1 MAVEL
6 VNAMEKQREERE
18 EKVLLTLELPADLVR
33 WIDELKTQLGIHSR
47 GLVIT
52 ELLRELQ
59 PDENDAANAISVQ
72 E

>member
-1 MAVEL
+1 MDGSPGQF
-6 VNAMEKQREERE
+6 MEKQREERE

-33 WIDELKTQLGIHSR
+33 WIDELKTQLGIHNR

-59 PDENDAANAISVQ
+59 PDENDAGNAISVQ

>member
-1 MAVEL
+1 
-6 VNAMEKQREERE
+6 MEKHREEQE
-18 EKVLLTLELPADLVR
+18 EKVRLNLELPTDLVR

-59 PDENDAANAISVQ
+59 PDENDAANTISVQ

>member
-1 MAVEL
+1 
-6 VNAMEKQREERE
+6 MEKHREEQE
-18 EKVLLTLELPADLVR
+18 EKVLLTLELPADLVK
-33 WIDELKTQLGIHSR
+33 WIDELRTQLGIHSR

-59 PDENDAANAISVQ
+59 PDDNHAGTDISDQ

>member
-1 MAVEL
+1 MVEDL
-6 VNAMEKQREERE
+6 VNAMEKHREEQE

-59 PDENDAANAISVQ
+59 PDRNDARDDLST
-72 E
+72 